1 MYEQAPDLREFY
13 SSILGRV
20 ALRMLRPRLRALWP
34 DVHGQRILG
43 VGYATPFLRPF
54 AAEAERVAALMP
66 ARQGAVFWSS
76 YEGAT
81 GAGHG
86 QVCLCEEDNW
96 PIETSSVDRVMVVHG
111 VPGAEN
117 LDAVLRESWRVLTG
131 QGRLL
136 LIVPNRAGV
145 WARFDHTPFG
155 QGTPFSLGQIRQHL
169 RDYLFVPEKVDR
181 ALFMPPSTSRLVLTA
196 APLAEKL
203 GRTLFNAFGGVNII
217 DASKQVYAGH
227 LVANP
232 QRVPMVARRRYI
244 VGSSRTVRNG
254 PV

>member
-1 MYEQAPDLREFY
+1 MYQQAPDLREFY
-13 SSILGRV
+13 SSMLGRV
-20 ALRMLRPRLRALWP
+20 ALRVLRPRLRHFWP
-34 DVHGQRILG
+34 DVHGERILG

-76 YEGAT
+76 YEGAAG
-81 GAGHG
+81 GAHG
-86 QVCLCEEDNW
+86 QVCLCEEDAW
-96 PIETSSVDRVMVVHG
+96 PIETSSVDRIIVVHG

-155 QGTPFSLGQIRQHL
+155 QGSPFSVGQIRQHL
-169 RDYLFVPEKVDR
+169 RDYLFVPER
-181 ALFMPPSTSRLVLTA
+181 AEGALFMPPTASRMVLSA
-196 APLAEKL
+196 APIVEKL

-217 DASKQVYAGH
+217 EASKQVYAGH

-232 QRVPMVARRRYI
+232 QRVPVLARRRYF
-244 VGSSRTVRNG
+244 VGSSRSMRDGQV
-254 PV
+254 